1 MILFAKIVFALLVA
15 ICFGIACGALLFVIL
30 WALGFNPKEGELD
43 E

>member
-1 MILFAKIVFALLVA
+1 MMLLAEIVLALLVA
-15 ICFGIACGALLFVIL
+15 ICFGIACGTLLFVIL